1 MAASSPAGDAGLLF
15 AGGPILTM
23 TEPGRVEALAVRG
36 DRIVAAGPLAMCRD
50 VLGSPCAARW
60 TWRVDA

>member
-1 MAASSPAGDAGLLF
+1 MSAKSPAAEAGLLF

-36 DRIVAAGPLAMCRD
+36 DRIAAAGSLAMCRD
-50 VLGSPCAARW
+50 APGSPCA
-60 TWRVDA
+60 